1 MKKARSFLKFKKGI
15 ILVLFIL
22 GTFYVGYSQVQGN
35 YGFEYTYDNAGNRI
49 RRMYIELLPSKS
61 ATTIQDASDT
71 ASIIDSF
78 LNLEFIIRP
87 NPTKGIVQ
95 IDIPGSNDISMKFS
109 LYSLQGTLISNIQ
122 HSGSSV
128 IIDLSKHP
136 GGMYILVCQINDQRK
151 EWKIIKE

>member
-1 MKKARSFLKFKKGI
+1 MKKVRSFLKFKKGI

-128 IIDLSKHP
+128 IIDLSKHSS
-136 GGMYILVCQINDQRK
+136 GIYILVCQINDQRK